1 MDRSSFLRTAAACAA
16 GLVAPPTR
24 AASDAGQTAPIRLA
38 LVEGLSGVFANA
50 GESVAR
56 NLRFAIG
63 RVNARGG
70 VRAGARRRPIELL
83 EFDSRGGVEE
93 TVALMHQAA
102 DRGALAVLQGNGS
115 TAAAAL
121 SEAIARHN
129 ERDPARRL
137 LFLNYSAVDPALT
150 ESRCSFWHF
159 RFDAHVDMRM
169 TALVEAIAG
178 ESKIRRVALLNQDY
192 AFGRQVAAS
201 ARRLL
206 GQRRPD
212 VSIVADVLHPLGR
225 VRDFSPYVARIAGS
239 GADAVVTGNWGSD
252 LALLV
257 RAGRDAGLA
266 LDWYTF
272 YGNSLGAP
280 VSIGEA
286 GVGRVRAVAE
296 WHPDAGLPEG
306 DRLWAE
312 FRAGLASPRDDY
324 FNMRHVVMIEMLA
337 AAIEAAGSTGADAVA
352 RALEGR
358 RFTGP
363 PYAATMRA
371 EDHQL
376 LTPQY
381 VTVMRRVGEG
391 ARFGLEGSP
400 YGFATVRRL
409 DAGEAVPA
417 LACPMRRPART

>member
-1 MDRSSFLRTAAACAA
+1 
-16 GLVAPPTR
+16 
-24 AASDAGQTAPIRLA
+24 
-38 LVEGLSGVFANA
+38 
-50 GESVAR
+50 
-56 NLRFAIG
+56 
-63 RVNARGG
+63 
-70 VRAGARRRPIELL
+70 
-83 EFDSRGGVEE
+83 
-93 TVALMHQAA
+93 MHQAA

-239 GADAVVTGNWGSD
+239 GADAVVRKLPAGYDTMLGRWFQNGRELSAGEWQRVAMAR
-252 LALLV
+252 LARTSRPTS
-257 RAGRDAGLA
+257 RAS
-266 LDWYTF
+266 TECP
-272 YGNSLGAP
+272 S
-280 VSIGEA
+280 SS
-286 GVGRVRAVAE
+286 GRVRPRCSRPAARRS
-296 WHPDAGLPEG
+296 PSRCGCPRALPG
-306 DRLWAE
+306 
-312 FRAGLASPRDDY
+312 
-324 FNMRHVVMIEMLA
+324 
-337 AAIEAAGSTGADAVA
+337 AAI
-352 RALEGR
+352 R
-358 RFTGP
+358 R
-363 PYAATMRA
+363 
-371 EDHQL
+371 
-376 LTPQY
+376 
-381 VTVMRRVGEG
+381 
-391 ARFGLEGSP
+391 S
-400 YGFATVRRL
+400 
-409 DAGEAVPA
+409 
-417 LACPMRRPART
+417 C